1 MLVAVPLPLALAVH
15 LLVRP
20 AAAVDQAALAMGV
33 VAFGTGA
40 VLLLA
45 SEGGEEPPDATRD
58 PGPAPWWPAF
68 EREFRA
74 YARGSRRVRA

>member
-20 AAAVDQAALAMGV
+20 AVDQAALVLGV

-40 VLLLA
+40 FLLLPWDD
-45 SEGGEEPPDATRD
+45 EDERLDATRA